1 VKALELQWLG
11 WLRRRTSRPRNGV
24 LGYVPGYD
32 GPAISG
38 AIAGTMAAGSPHGRA
53 YGARWRPWRVS
64 GPIAAPSRGE
74 AYGRP
79 AQPDLHGIPVHA
91 GRLAAGD
98 TLRASARLP
107 SGMLRARGRM
117 GDMQA
122 LSQVTVWLDLL
133 NQWGGVKDG
142 GPPLFNVLDHWQA
155 LVAGLVALLAA
166 LVAVL
171 GAEWFAHRKE
181 RREAAAIRAAV
192 AVEVQQFIDTLLRVR
207 EMIRTGSSEPN
218 FTRLDLLRFTQFHW
232 PVVYPAMA
240 DRIGLLGPSLAKA
253 VVGFYADV
261 ERVRYTAKLEATD
274 LQDQISFIVKLIEDT
289 CRGSLPLVD
298 TLGAD
303 KAAEIRAT
311 IEGMTKSDVDQGHG
325 S

>member
-1 VKALELQWLG
+1 
-11 WLRRRTSRPRNGV
+11 
-24 LGYVPGYD
+24 
-32 GPAISG
+32 
-38 AIAGTMAAGSPHGRA
+38 
-53 YGARWRPWRVS
+53 
-64 GPIAAPSRGE
+64 
-74 AYGRP
+74 
-79 AQPDLHGIPVHA
+79 
-91 GRLAAGD
+91 
-98 TLRASARLP
+98 
-107 SGMLRARGRM
+107 M
-117 GDMQA
+117 GDMQT
-122 LSQVTVWLDLL
+122 VTGWLDVLD
-133 NQWGGVKDG
+133 QWGRTKDG

-181 RREAAAIRAAV
+181 RREAAAIRASL
-192 AVEVQQFIDTLLRVR
+192 AVEVQQYIDTLLRVR
-207 EMIRTGSSEPN
+207 DLIRTGSSEPN

-240 DRIGLLGPSLAKA
+240 DKIGLLGPSLAKA

-289 CRGSLPLVD
+289 CRASLPLVD

-303 KAAEIRAT
+303 KAAEIRAK
-311 IEGMTKSDVDQGHG
+311 IEGMTKSDVDQGRG